1 MENPT
6 FFERLNARI
15 RNSTT
20 IKLLTMGLLILLL
33 LIPASMIQTLVRER
47 ENRRQEAIREVSGK
61 WGNAQ
66 TLAGPLL
73 TIPYRTYH
81 TTDEGRTIT
90 TTHHAYFLPEA
101 LEIDGGIAPE
111 TRYRGIYEVVVYTT
125 QLAFSGHFPAPDFS
139 EWGIDAAD
147 VLWNEATVVLGIS
160 DLRGINEQV
169 VLTWN
174 ESSETFQPGLE
185 ASEVLDTGISTRVP
199 VGSQPP
205 AAGQYTFAFEVDL
218 NGSGT
223 LMATP
228 LGQETTLHLASPW
241 ATPSFDG
248 AFLPDE
254 RTVTAEGF
262 EARWRVLHL
271 NRNYPQQW
279 RGALPAATGGP
290 EARPYPPGGVP
301 STNLGQSAFGVRL
314 LLPVDRYQKTTRA
327 AKYAILVIA
336 LTFLVFF
343 FTEVRHRERAHPFQ
357 YILVGLALC
366 LFYALLLAIA
376 EHMLFNLAYALAGL
390 ATIGLVTLYSRS
402 IFSSQQSAL
411 VTGGVLVVVY
421 GFVFVI
427 LQLEDYALLVGSIG
441 LFIAL
446 ALTMYL
452 SRSIDWYG
460 VREEG

>member
-1 MENPT
+1 MENPS

-20 IKLLTMGLLILLL
+20 VKLLTMGLLILLL
-33 LIPASMIQTLVRER
+33 LIPASMIQSLVRER
-47 ENRRQEAIREVSGK
+47 EYRRQEAIQEVSSK

-66 TLAGPLL
+66 TLVGPLL

-90 TTHHAYFLPEA
+90 TTHQAYFLPEA
-101 LEIDGGIAPE
+101 LEIDGDIAPE

-125 QLAFSGHFPAPDFS
+125 HLAFSGHFPAPDFS

-169 VLTWN
+169 VLGWN

-205 AAGQYTFAFEVDL
+205 ATGQYAFAFEVDV

-228 LGQETTLHLASPW
+228 LGQETTLRLTSPW

-279 RGALPAATGGP
+279 RGALPAATSGP
-290 EARPYPPGGVP
+290 EVQPYPPGGVP
-301 STNLGQSAFGVRL
+301 ATSLGQSAFGVRL

-343 FTEVRHRERAHPFQ
+343 FTEVRHRARAHPFQ

-427 LQLEDYALLVGSIG
+427 LQLEDYALLVGSLG